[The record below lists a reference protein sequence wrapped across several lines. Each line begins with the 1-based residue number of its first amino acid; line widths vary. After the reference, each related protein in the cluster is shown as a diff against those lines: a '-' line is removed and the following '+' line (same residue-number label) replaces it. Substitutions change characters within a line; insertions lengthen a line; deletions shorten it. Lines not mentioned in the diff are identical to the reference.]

1 MAELTES
8 DVIKGGYVVVSS
20 FRCIH
25 DFKKTYHEGQK
36 ISGFAPERIE
46 KLLKLGYI
54 KRSAGRPPKVGDQ
67 NVEESDKSESV
78 DTKEVKPKAR
88 GKKSD
93 K

>member
-25 DFKKTYHEGQK
+25 DFKRIYHEGQK

-54 KRSAGRPPKVGDQ
+54 KRAAGRPPKE
-67 NVEESDKSESV
+67 VEKPIEEPAKEDME
-78 DTKEVKPKAR
+78 TKEEKPKTRA
-88 GKKSD
+88 KKSD